1 MKYNKKTGSVKL
13 EPLEIRVGNF
23 FVKLE
28 DHHVKIQDLN
38 SVFSFRANRRMA
50 IGIWLE
56 NMWGRARMEDESAVN
71 TLKTYI
77 ATMWSLFSVVPDDEY
92 VSDALG
98 MAESA
103 LNRHP
108 EWYGIKKDA
117 TPEED
122 ADAADE
128 VRGMKQFEEDIR
140 HIPDGEV
147 SKDES

>member
-28 DHHVKIQDLN
+28 EHHVKIQDLN
-38 SVFSFRANRRMA
+38 GVFSFRVNRRMA

-56 NMWGRARMEDESAVN
+56 NMWNGARTDENALKS
-71 TLKTYI
+71 LKTYI

-98 MAESA
+98 MTESA

-117 TPEED
+117 TPDED

-128 VRGMKQFEEDIR
+128 VKGMKEFEEDIKK
-140 HIPDGEV
+140 IGD
-147 SKDES
+147 DEGGR